1 MQRDSRGENPATR
14 QETPPATPG
23 STRWAHVADG
33 PDMRRILAETES
45 GPRRLSFAEIV
56 EAGVPAAFCDFGE
69 RLVFLDGKLLD
80 AQQPDTANSVP
91 LEGLMGPSGAVGI
104 EFGWRHAGT
113 CQCRFCAQSP
123 LRGAA

>member
-1 MQRDSRGENPATR
+1 
-14 QETPPATPG
+14 
-23 STRWAHVADG
+23 
-33 PDMRRILAETES
+33 
-45 GPRRLSFAEIV
+45 LSFAEIV